1 MAYVC
6 ECISLKERKVLR
18 AIRKG
23 AVTIDDV
30 KDACGATANC
40 GICEPAIQAIL
51 DKTATKKSDDSS
63 NG

>member
-1 MAYVC
+1 MAIVC
-6 ECISLKERKVLR
+6 ECLSLKERHVLK

-23 AVTIDDV
+23 ALTLDDV
-30 KDACGATANC
+30 KNACGATANC

-51 DKTATKKSDDSS
+51 DRTATKKSDDAS